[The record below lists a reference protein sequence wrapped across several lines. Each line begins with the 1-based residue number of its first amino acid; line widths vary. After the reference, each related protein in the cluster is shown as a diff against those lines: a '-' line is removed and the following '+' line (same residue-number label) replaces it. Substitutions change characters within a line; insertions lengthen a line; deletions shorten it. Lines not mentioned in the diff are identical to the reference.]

1 MTLKWVNGKILGAI
15 TMKKI
20 LTAVAIATAF
30 ASSVAVAST
39 PVMFS
44 SINNFNAPD
53 NSAVG
58 GVRLAALHGKVDT
71 LKGVDFAIVGMSE
84 SDVTTGVNFG
94 LFLGA
99 SKINQ
104 EMTGASLGLFNWNEG
119 QTTGVNLGAVNVT
132 NDVKGANVSFVN
144 YSEGNTMV
152 DVGAVNLSSES
163 TVQVGFFNKTA
174 KIEGVQ
180 VGIINCADNG
190 FLPCFPI
197 VNFAK

>member
-1 MTLKWVNGKILGAI
+1 
-15 TMKKI
+15 MKKI
-20 LTAVAIATAF
+20 VNAVAVTSALISCATL
-30 ASSVAVAST
+30 ASS

-44 SINNFNAPD
+44 SVNDFNAPD
-53 NSAVG
+53 NTQVS

-71 LKGVDFAIVGMSE
+71 LKGVDFSIVGMSE
-84 SDVTTGVNFG
+84 TNTTTGVNFG
-94 LFLGA
+94 LFLGG
-99 SKINQ
+99 SKVNQ
-104 EMTGASLGLFNWNEG
+104 EMTGASLGIFNWNEG
-119 QTTGVNLGAVNVT
+119 LTTGVNLGAVNVT

-144 YSEGNTMV
+144 YSKGDTMV
-152 DVGAVNLSSES
+152 DVGAVNFSNES

-197 VNFAK
+197 INFAK